1 MTVKIKRV
9 YDPPSRDDGTRV
21 LVDRLWP
28 RGLKKDGANIDAWL
42 KEAGPST
49 ELRKW
54 FNHDPARWTE
64 FRRRFFAELDTRSD
78 AVNEIAGIARRG
90 TVTLLF
96 GSREERF
103 NNAVA
108 LKEYLEAGMNAHK
121 KKKAA

>member
-1 MTVKIKRV
+1 MFKIKRV
-9 YDPPSRDDGTRV
+9 YDAPSRDDGTRI
-21 LVDRLWP
+21 LIDRLWP
-28 RGLKKDGANIDAWL
+28 RGLSKEGAKIDVWI

-54 FNHDPARWTE
+54 FNHEPEKWTG
-64 FRRRFFAELDTRSD
+64 FKRRFFAELDKKPQV
-78 AVNEIAGIARRG
+78 AGEIVGAARRG

-108 LKEYLEAGMNAHK
+108 LREYLEPKMRALRSR
-121 KKKAA
+121 KAA